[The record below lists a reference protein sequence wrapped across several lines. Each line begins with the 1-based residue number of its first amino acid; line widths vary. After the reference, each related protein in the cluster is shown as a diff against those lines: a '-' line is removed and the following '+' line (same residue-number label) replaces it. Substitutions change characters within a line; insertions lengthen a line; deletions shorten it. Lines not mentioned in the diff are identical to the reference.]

1 MKRIV
6 WLGVIALLLAAIPA
20 AASTFI
26 ALSHAELVAGSDAV
40 VQGRVLKVS
49 SFWEKTG
56 RVIVS
61 EAMVQVEEVVKGAAP
76 SVVIVRTFG
85 GTVNGYTVE
94 AHGFPKF
101 AVNDHVLLYLHGAE
115 GTAEVTGYQQGQ
127 YRIVRDKAGVA
138 MAMPTV
144 DAGAFLVGRD
154 GRPAPGAQAV
164 RLDALKNLIRAEA
177 ERPATGRNAN

>member
-6 WLGVIALLLAAIPA
+6 WLGLIALLLAAVPA
-20 AASTFI
+20 ATSTFI

-61 EAMVQVEEVVKGAAP
+61 EAMIQVEELVKGAAP

-85 GTVNGYTVE
+85 GTVNGFTVE

-101 AVNDHVLLYLHGAE
+101 AVNDHVLLYLHDAE

-138 MAMPTV
+138 MAVPTV
-144 DAGAFLVGRD
+144 DGGAFLVGRD
-154 GRPAPGAQAV
+154 GRPAPGAKAV
-164 RLDALKNLIRAEA
+164 RLDTLKNMIRAEA
-177 ERPATGRNAN
+177 ERPGAGRPAN